1 MMARPP
7 WPEDCEGLDWPRGDC
22 SLRCAMRPAIEV
34 GGAIE
39 AWLGAPG
46 WMAKSSGTSLVLLAP
61 TELIQGGTAG
71 S

>member
-1 MMARPP
+1 MMALPP
-7 WPEDCEGLDWPRGDC
+7 WPEDCEGLDCPRGDC

-46 WMAKSSGTSLVLLAP
+46 RMAKRSGNSGQ
-61 TELIQGGTAG
+61 EQ
-71 S
+71 